1 MHGLPEQAGNEKK
14 NKKWSVAKGLHG
26 EDATLQHC
34 AERAYHAL
42 TFKRYVYNGKE
53 QK

>member
-1 MHGLPEQAGNEKK
+1 MACQSKLVTKK

-42 TFKRYVYNGKE
+42 TY
-53 QK
+53 